1 MKEDALMR
9 SLSGRS
15 AGIVLSV
22 AVVAGTW
29 AAGEASALP
38 AGFVDELIASG
49 LTAPTAIAVAPD
61 GRIFVTEQT
70 GAVRV
75 VRGGSL
81 LATPFATFNVDSEGE
96 RGVLGIAFDPNFP
109 SNDFVYVYHTVPGT
123 PPHNRISRMK
133 AAGDQVQ
140 SGSTVAILDLEA
152 LSSHKNHNGGA
163 IHFGPDGKLYVAVG
177 ENANRTN
184 AQSLANRLGKIL
196 RLNSDGTIPGNNPT
210 SFAAISGSPSGVNRA
225 IWAVGLR
232 NPYTFAFQPHSGT
245 MLINDV
251 GQQTWEEINVG
262 GAGRNYGWPD
272 SEGPTTI
279 AGHTSP
285 AVAYQHQSGDP
296 TGCAITG
303 GTFYNP
309 VRANFPSQYQGKYFF
324 ADFCGNW
331 IHYIDPSSSQS
342 STLFQSGLK
351 QPVNLAVGPDGSLLY
366 IQRGNGQLRRIRY
379 DGSSSNQAILASTT
393 KLEVKE
399 GRQATA
405 TLRLATQPAQT
416 IDVAVKMAIF
426 DHSISVTPATVR
438 FTPSSWGAKTIT
450 IKAGQDSDR
459 SDDGGTVEATS
470 PGLAA
475 VRIVDNAVDDERP
488 AAAPRAVI
496 SEPQNGATVSGT
508 NAEFFGD
515 GLSANGTVR
524 AQFVIDTVTRYV
536 DLNDEGHYHINGNH
550 NLWDTT
556 QLANGDH
563 LLSMRVY
570 DALGQWGSHT
580 IKVKVQN

>member
-1 MKEDALMR
+1 MR
-9 SLSGRS
+9 SPSGRS
-15 AGIVLSV
+15 AGLALACTVL
-22 AVVAGTW
+22 AGTL
-29 AAGEASALP
+29 AAGDAAALP
-38 AGFVDELIASG
+38 AGFVDELVTGG
-49 LTAPTAIAVAPD
+49 LSAPTAIAVAPD

-75 VRGGSL
+75 VRGGTL
-81 LATPFATFNVDSEGE
+81 LATPFATFNVDTDGE
-96 RGVLGIAFDPNFP
+96 RGLLGIAFDPNFP
-109 SNDFVYVYHTVPGT
+109 SNDLVYVYHTVPGT
-123 PPHNRISRMK
+123 PAHNRISRMK
-133 AAGDQVQ
+133 AAGDQAQ
-140 SGSTVAILDLEA
+140 AGSTVAILNLEA
-152 LSSHKNHNGGA
+152 LSDRKNHNGGA

-177 ENANRTN
+177 ENANKPN

-196 RLNSDGTIPGNNPT
+196 RLNPDGTIPGNNPT
-210 SFAAISGSPSGVNRA
+210 SFAGISGSPTGVNRA

-232 NPYTFAFQPHSGT
+232 NPYTFAFQPHSGR
-245 MLINDV
+245 MFINDV

-272 SEGPTTI
+272 SEGPTSI

-285 AVAYQHQSGDP
+285 TFAYQHQSGDP

-309 VRANFPSQYQGKYFF
+309 SRASFPSQYEGKYFF
-324 ADFCGNW
+324 ADICGNW
-331 IHYIDPSSSQS
+331 IHYIDPSSPQN
-342 STLFQSGLK
+342 STPFQSGLK
-351 QPVNLAVGPDGSLLY
+351 QPVDLAVGPDGALLY
-366 IQRGNGQLRRIRY
+366 VQRGNGQLRRIRY
-379 DGSSSNQAILASTT
+379 DGSSTQAILASVT
-393 KLEVKE
+393 KLEVRE

-405 TLRLATQPAQT
+405 TLRLAAKPEGNVDA
-416 IDVAVKMAIF
+416 AVKMSMY

-438 FTPSSWGAKTIT
+438 FTPSSWTGKTIT
-450 IKAGQDSDR
+450 IKAGQDGDR
-459 SDDGGTVEATS
+459 SDDGGTVEVTA

-475 VRIVDNAVDDERP
+475 TRIVVTAVDDERP
-488 AAAPRAVI
+488 ADAPRAMI
-496 SEPQNGATVSGT
+496 SEPQNGATVSGA

-515 GLSANGTVR
+515 GLSVAGAVR
-524 AQFVIDTVTRYV
+524 AQFVIDNVTRYV

-563 LLSMRVY
+563 LLNMRVY
-570 DALGQWGSHT
+570 DALGRWGSHT

>member
-1 MKEDALMR
+1 MR
-9 SLSGRS
+9 SPSGRLTGLALS
-15 AGIVLSV
+15 CAILAGTL
-22 AVVAGTW
+22 VAGN
-29 AAGEASALP
+29 AHALP
-38 AGFVDELIASG
+38 AGFVDELVAAGFS
-49 LTAPTAIAVAPD
+49 APTAIAVAPD

-75 VRGGSL
+75 VRGGTL
-81 LATPFATFNVDSEGE
+81 LATPFATLNVDSAGE
-96 RGVLGIAFDPNFP
+96 RGLLGIAFDPNFP

-123 PPHNRISRMK
+123 PAHNRVSRMK
-133 AAGDQVQ
+133 AAGDRAQT
-140 SGSTVAILDLEA
+140 GSTVAVLDLDP
-152 LSSHKNHNGGA
+152 LSDRKNHNGGA

-177 ENANRTN
+177 ENADRLN

-196 RLNSDGTIPGNNPT
+196 RINPNGTIPGDNPT
-210 SFAAISGSPSGVNRA
+210 SFPGIAGSPSGANRA

-232 NPYTFAFQPHSGT
+232 NPYTFAFQAHSGT

-251 GQQTWEEINVG
+251 GQQTWEEINPG
-262 GAGRNYGWPD
+262 GAGRNYGWPG
-272 SEGPTTI
+272 SEGPTGI

-285 AVAYQHQSGDP
+285 VFAYQHQSGTP

-303 GTFYNP
+303 GTFYDP
-309 VRANFPSQYQGKYFF
+309 ATASFPSQYRGKYFF
-324 ADFCGNW
+324 ADICGNW
-331 IHYIDPSSSQS
+331 IHYINPSSPLSA
-342 STLFQSGLK
+342 TLFQSGLN
-351 QPVNLAVGPDGSLLY
+351 QPVDLAVGPDGALLY
-366 IQRGNGQLRRIRY
+366 VQRGNGQLRRIRY
-379 DGSSSNQAILASTT
+379 DGGGSAQAILASTA

-405 TLRLATQPAQT
+405 TLRLAAKPTEA
-416 IDVAVKMAIF
+416 IDATVKMTMF
-426 DHSISVTPATVR
+426 DQSIRVTPATVR
-438 FTPSSWGAKTIT
+438 FTPSSWTGKAIT
-450 IKAGQDSDR
+450 IKAGQDGDR
-459 SDDGGTVEATS
+459 SDDGGTVEITAS
-470 PGLAA
+470 GLAA
-475 VRIVDNAVDDERP
+475 TRIVVTAVDDERP

-496 SEPQNGATVSGT
+496 SEPRNGATVSGT

-515 GLSANGTVR
+515 GISAAGAVR
-524 AQFVIDTVTRYV
+524 AQFVIDNVTRYV

-580 IKVKVQN
+580 IKVTVRN